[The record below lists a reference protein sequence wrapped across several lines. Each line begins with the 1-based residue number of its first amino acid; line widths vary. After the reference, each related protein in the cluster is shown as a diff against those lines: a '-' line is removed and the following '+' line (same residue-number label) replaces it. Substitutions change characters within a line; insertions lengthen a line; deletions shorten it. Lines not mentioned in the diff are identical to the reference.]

1 MHLWRQWRWALAGLP
16 ALLLTACLDMPVRLP
31 ATVAGTPVQPTQ
43 QEVADA
49 LREALS
55 QGVSRSIA
63 DLGREGAFSADRRVR
78 IPLPDEL
85 ARVAGTLERLG
96 QERYVREFEQSL
108 NRAAEESVPYATAIF
123 ARALRAMT
131 LEDALGIVRG
141 PDDAATAYFRQHA
154 GDELYAAFLPV
165 VARQTDSVGV
175 TQAYK
180 DMIDRTGMLKSMLSP
195 ELQDLD
201 AYVTRRAL
209 DGLFLYIAE
218 EEGRIREQPVARTTA
233 LLRKVFGYYAAR

>member
-1 MHLWRQWRWALAGLP
+1 MRVWRQLGMLVPGLLVVLLAG
-16 ALLLTACLDMPVRLP
+16 CVDMPVKLP
-31 ATVAGTPVQPTQ
+31 DTLAGASVQPTQ
-43 QEVADA
+43 QEVTDA

-55 QGVSRSIA
+55 QGITRSITQ
-63 DLGREGAFSADRRVR
+63 LGRDGAFSADQRVR

-85 ARVAGTLERLG
+85 SRVASTLEQLG

-123 ARALRAMT
+123 ARALKAMT
-131 LEDALGIVRG
+131 LEDAMGIVRG
-141 PDDAATAYFRQHA
+141 PDDAATTYFRQHA
-154 GDELYAAFLPV
+154 EGELFDAFLPV

-180 DMIDRTGMLKSMLSP
+180 DMIDRTGMLKSVLSP

-201 AYVTRRAL
+201 GYVTQRAL

-218 EEGRIREQPVARTTA
+218 EEGRIREQPVARTTE
-233 LLRKVFGYYAAR
+233 LLRKVFGYYAGR

>member
-1 MHLWRQWRWALAGLP
+1 MHVLRQWRWVLAGLL
-16 ALLLTACLDMPVRLP
+16 ALLATGCLDMPVKLP
-31 ATVAGTPVQPTQ
+31 ATVTGTSVQPTQ
-43 QEVADA
+43 QEVTDG

-55 QGVSRSIA
+55 QGVTRAISQ
-63 DLGREGAFSADRRVR
+63 LGREGAFTADRRVR

-85 ARVAGTLERLG
+85 ARVADTLERLG
-96 QERYVREFEQSL
+96 QERHVREFEQSL

-123 ARALRAMT
+123 ARALGAMT

-141 PDDAATAYFRQHA
+141 PSDAATTYFRQHA
-154 GDELYAAFLPV
+154 EGELYDAFLPV

-180 DMIDRTGMLKSMLSP
+180 DMIDRTGMLKSVLSP

-218 EEGRIREQPVARTTA
+218 EEGRIRAQPVARTTE